1 MIKAPGL
8 SGGVGIR
15 RLIFFFLNI
24 IGVTT
29 MSGARTGLSGFI
41 NTLEETLIAL
51 LLGLMTLITFANVIA
66 RFAFN
71 SNILWALELTVFL
84 FAWLV
89 LLGASY
95 AVKTH
100 THLGVDAI
108 VNILS
113 PGARR
118 GVALVAAAACL
129 VFSLLLL
136 KGAYDYWAVFADLPP
151 TSGRWFPTGFDMK
164 ARSQSFY
171 EVQDVPMVGLF
182 RFLEELINYGDSY
195 EKLPKVVPYVVLPLS
210 MLLLVFRFSQALMQV
225 LRGEADRLVASHE
238 VEDELDEA
246 RARATEGEN

>member
-1 MIKAPGL
+1 MAGAKPGL
-8 SGGVGIR
+8 
-15 RLIFFFLNI
+15 
-24 IGVTT
+24 
-29 MSGARTGLSGFI
+29 TGLI

-51 LLGLMTLITFANVIA
+51 LLGLMTLITFANVVA
-66 RFAFN
+66 RFVFN

-95 AVKTH
+95 AVKVH
-100 THLGVDAI
+100 AHLGVDAI
-108 VNILS
+108 LNMVS

-118 GVALVAAAACL
+118 VIGLISVGCCL

-171 EVQDVPMVGLF
+171 EVQDVPMVALF
-182 RFLEELINYGDSY
+182 GFLEDLINYGDSY

-210 MLLLVFRFSQALMQV
+210 MLLMLLRFVQAGLQI
-225 LRGEADRLVASHE
+225 LRGDVDRLVASHE
-238 VEDELDEA
+238 VEDEIAEVQA
-246 RARATEGEN
+246 QRGEHD